1 MEGLAIASDTV
12 VTLSYA
18 LFDGKGEV
26 VDHGDD
32 PSEPV
37 TYVHGYAQIVP
48 GIERQ
53 IEGLRAGDK
62 RSFTIASDEAFG
74 DRDEEAVFEVDKADF
89 PNPGSVEIGDEFTA
103 EGEDGDMIPMRVV
116 EIRPDGFLVDANHP
130 LAGQTLRVDVAV
142 AAVRAASEDEIARA
156 QAALETALSGGC
168 GCGHEHGHDDHDH
181 ADHEGHDHSG
191 HDHSGH
197 DHSGHDHRQPEGAGL
212 IQIGKKS

>member
-74 DRDEEAVFEVDKADF
+74 DRDEDAVFEVDKADF
-89 PNPGSVEIGDEFTA
+89 PNPGLVEIGDEFTA
-103 EGEDGDMIPMRVV
+103 EGEDGEMIPMRVV

-130 LAGQTLRVDVAV
+130 LAGQTLRVDMAV
-142 AAVRAASEDEIARA
+142 ASVRAASEEEIARA
-156 QAALETALSGGC
+156 QASLEAALSGGC
-168 GCGHEHGHDDHDH
+168 GCGHEHGHEDGHEHGPDDHGHGEHEGHAHADHDH
-181 ADHEGHDHSG
+181 AH
-191 HDHSGH
+191 
-197 DHSGHDHRQPEGAGL
+197 PEGAGL